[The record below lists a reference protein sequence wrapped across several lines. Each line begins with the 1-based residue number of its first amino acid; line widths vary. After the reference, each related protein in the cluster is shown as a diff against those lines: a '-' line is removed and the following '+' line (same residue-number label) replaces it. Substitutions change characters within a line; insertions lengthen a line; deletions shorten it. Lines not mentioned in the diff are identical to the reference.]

1 MQQESKTSLHMPL
14 TQLTSLLTQEICS
27 QNIAAVTRAELLL
40 YKYFIIEKQ
49 KVDLQLV
56 KKKLDEQEN
65 YIKHYPANLGNM
77 SKNIYLFLL
86 IPTLKADFD
95 VASELFSFFFSFLF
109 LCC

>member
-56 KKKLDEQEN
+56 KKKLGEQEN
-65 YIKHYPANLGNM
+65 YIKHYPAN
-77 SKNIYLFLL
+77 
-86 IPTLKADFD
+86 
-95 VASELFSFFFSFLF
+95 FFSY
-109 LCC
+109 